1 MSDWRDNFRSFG
13 AGARTGLIGGLLLI
27 LILTGGLAYW
37 ALSTDY
43 AVLFS
48 DVDSREA
55 ATLVSKLDQL
65 QAPYR
70 LEAGGSRIM
79 VPAADVHALRL
90 KLMSEGIELQSGA
103 GFELFNDA
111 EFGMTEFAQKINYQR
126 ALQGELARTISSVP
140 GVKYAR
146 VHVVLPESSLF
157 ADRQVQPK
165 AAVTLILRNDSS
177 LDRRQVL
184 GIQRLVA
191 ATVPGLQSGQ
201 VTVLDQRGVTL
212 SSAGD
217 TADATD
223 LPERLEQKRR
233 VEEYLT
239 RKAAEVLD
247 HTFGPGRALARI
259 DVALNFDRVHSRRE
273 DVLPLVGENGKAT
286 GLVAKRKEASGR
298 ESAAEGG
305 RGSGGSTSNTSSE
318 VVYEYGR
325 EVEEIVRT
333 PGSIQRISVG
343 LIVPPGLP
351 AAQVEQLLATV
362 ATVVGVEESRGDR
375 VSLYAMDSVLPAGD
389 AALAAEPV
397 ELPVEVTESPVVA
410 ATPAPAAL
418 DRLPTLPP
426 IAAPVAAG
434 AVAVLGLVALI
445 VVRLR
450 RRRGEHLSAED
461 RQHVLQD
468 VREWLSA

>member
-1 MSDWRDNFRSFG
+1 MSDWRDNFRSLGTG
-13 AGARTGLIGGLLLI
+13 AQTGLIGGLLLI
-27 LILTGGLAYW
+27 LILTGGIAYW

-103 GFELFNDA
+103 GFELFNEA

-165 AAVTLILRNDSS
+165 AAVTLILRGDST

-201 VTVLDQRGVTL
+201 VTVLDQHGVTL
-212 SSAGD
+212 SGTGDALEAG
-217 TADATD
+217 D

-247 HTFGPGRALARI
+247 HTFGAGRALARI

-273 DVLPLVGENGKAT
+273 DVVPLVAENGKAT
-286 GLVAKRKEASGR
+286 GLVAKRKETSGR
-298 ESAAEGG
+298 ESAADGK
-305 RGSGGSTSNTSSE
+305 RGSGGSTSNSSTE

-343 LIVPPGLP
+343 LIVPPGLT

-362 ATVVGVEESRGDR
+362 ATVVGVEETRGDR
-375 VSLYAMDSVLPAGD
+375 ISLYAMDSVAPAAD
-389 AALAAEPV
+389 TTSAATPV
-397 ELPVEVTESPVVA
+397 EPPVDVTDPSAVA
-410 ATPAPAAL
+410 NTPAPAL
-418 DRLPTLPP
+418 VERLPTLPP

-434 AVAVLGLVALI
+434 LAVALGLSVL
-445 VVRLR
+445 VVMRLR
-450 RRRGEHLSAED
+450 RRRGEHLSAQD

-468 VREWLSA
+468 VREWLNA